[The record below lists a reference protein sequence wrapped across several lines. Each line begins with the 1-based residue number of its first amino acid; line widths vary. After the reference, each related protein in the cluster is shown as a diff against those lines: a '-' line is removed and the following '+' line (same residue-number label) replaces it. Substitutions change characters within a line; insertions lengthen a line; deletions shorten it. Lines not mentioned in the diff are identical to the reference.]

1 MGCASGCVR
10 WLLFLFNFL
19 FALGGLAIL
28 ASGVAIRVN
37 LSDYEQFKDT
47 PVSVIPASL
56 LITIG
61 AIIFVIAFFGCCGA
75 LRESYCMIIMFALL
89 LILLLIAQVSAGAYA
104 FVKFKDSNLEEKFN
118 EGLEKSYLQYFTGP
132 TQIKD
137 GIDAMQGLVEC
148 CGYNGPNEFPNLLGN
163 DKHIIP
169 GSCCRKYGEEDADVC
184 SPNEAFRKSCKEE
197 VFPFLMKYAVILAAL
212 CISVAFIEL
221 IGVIFAFC
229 LASSVRNAERGYKV

>member
-37 LSDYEQFKDT
+37 LSNYEHFKEM

-104 FVKFKDSNLEEKFN
+104 FVKFKDSNLKEKFN
-118 EGLEKSYLQYFTGP
+118 EGLEKSYLQFFTGP

-137 GIDAMQGLVEC
+137 GINAMQGLVEC
-148 CGYNGPNEFPNLLGN
+148 CGYNGSFEFPNLPGN
-163 DKHIIP
+163 DEHIIP
-169 GSCCRKYGEEDADVC
+169 GSCCRKYGNGDVC
-184 SPNEAFRKSCKEE
+184 SSNEAFPSSCKKE
-197 VFPFLMKYAVILAAL
+197 VYPFLMRYAVILAAL

>member
-37 LSDYEQFKDT
+37 LSDYEQFKEM

-104 FVKFKDSNLEEKFN
+104 FVKFKDSDLKEKFN
-118 EGLEKSYLQYFTGP
+118 QGLQKSYLQYFTGP
-132 TQIKD
+132 TQIRD

-148 CGYNGPNEFPNLLGN
+148 CGYNGSFDFPNLPKN

-169 GSCCRKYGEEDADVC
+169 GSCCRKYGPGDVC
-184 SPNEAFRKSCKEE
+184 TIDREIFPNSCKDN
-197 VFPFLMKYAVILAAL
+197 VYSLLMKYAVYLAAL